1 MTMSSDERGALLA
14 RYRDGAAEF
23 EAAVADVTDAE
34 LDAHPFEGEWSVRE
48 IAHHL
53 ADGELMS
60 AIRLR
65 RLVAEDDPVIVGYE
79 ERTFTDRLH
88 STERPIATS
97 LAAAASARASTLT
110 ILECLS
116 DEEWGRTGTH
126 SEMGAYSVERWLA
139 GVCEP
144 PAGACGSGSTAARRA
159 PDRSRLTP
167 PGDRPQNRRRLT

>member
-1 MTMSSDERGALLA
+1 MTMSSADRRALLA

-23 EAAVADVTDAE
+23 AAAVADVTDAE

-65 RLVAEDDPVIVGYE
+65 RLIAEDDPLIVGYE

-88 STERPIATS
+88 STERPIASS
-97 LAAAASARASTLT
+97 LDAAAAARASTLT
-110 ILECLS
+110 ILECLTD
-116 DEEWGRTGTH
+116 DEWARTGTH
-126 SEMGAYSVERWLA
+126 SEMGAYSVERWLQVYANHPSEHAEQVRGLLAALRGDA
-139 GVCEP
+139 G
-144 PAGACGSGSTAARRA
+144 
-159 PDRSRLTP
+159 
-167 PGDRPQNRRRLT
+167 